1 MERSANPLC
10 NLAGLKY
17 ILGFLLVCLTIIACN
32 KDNEVRIP
40 EVPVNFRAPLN
51 DPRLARLNS
60 SGGVVVISGH
70 GVAGLIIYRRPDN
83 AYVAFDRCSSVNP
96 EQKCAVTP
104 DDTGLT
110 ATDPCSAAKFSLYDG
125 TPVKAPAKRPLKQYQ
140 VTVSPY
146 EISVIN

>member
-1 MERSANPLC
+1 MKQSIA
-10 NLAGLKY
+10 
-17 ILGFLLVCLTIIACN
+17 LLVLCFTLLSCN
-32 KDNEVRIP
+32 KDEAGRIP

-51 DPRLARLNS
+51 DPRLARLNT
-60 SGGVVVISGH
+60 GGGLVVISGH

-96 EQKCAVTP
+96 EQNCAVSP
-104 DDTGLT
+104 DDQGLT
-110 ATDPCSAAKFSLYDG
+110 ATDPCSGAKFSLYDG

-140 VTVSPY
+140 VIVTNF